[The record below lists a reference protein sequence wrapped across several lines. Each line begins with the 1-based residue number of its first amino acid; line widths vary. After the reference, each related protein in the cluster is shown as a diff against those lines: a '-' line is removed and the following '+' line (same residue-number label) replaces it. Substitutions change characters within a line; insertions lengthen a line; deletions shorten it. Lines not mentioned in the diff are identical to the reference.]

1 MAKRIVYMLT
11 EQVYQELVDDVC
23 KALVVS
29 TREKFTPQD
38 VLKASFIFADTLAK
52 YHHKF
57 FGEEDH
63 EDDFRD

>member
-23 KALVVS
+23 RALV
-29 TREKFTPQD
+29 TATMDKFNQQD

-52 YHHKF
+52 YYHRF

-63 EDDFRD
+63 NDGD